1 MSQTNPVTV
10 IYLITPVCSSSTA
23 GINRAVSEAGPGGE
37 VVIAYAH
44 DPRHEDSL
52 KEALSSGAF
61 VGLKQVEDVAHAAWE
76 SVESVGKDALE
87 EAQKAAEDADITLT
101 LKIIRGPLVEVVR
114 ELSSTLQARSLV
126 VTVPAKTAIG
136 RWLLLPRAVRQLR
149 RELTIPV
156 IEVPA

>member
-1 MSQTNPVTV
+1 MSQPTPATV
-10 IYLITPVCSSSTA
+10 IYLITPACSSSTA
-23 GINRAVSEAGPGGE
+23 GISRAVTEAGAGGQ

-87 EAQKAAEDADITLT
+87 DAQKTAEGADVSLT

-114 ELSSTLQARSLV
+114 ELNLTLGAKSLV
-126 VTVPAKTAIG
+126 VTIPAKSALG
-136 RWLLLPRAVRQLR
+136 RWLFLPRAVRQLR
-149 RELTIPV
+149 RELNIPV